1 MFFIN
6 NAERDISLTQF
17 SSLKPDCREIV
28 EELNSQSVFS
38 SGMLKVE
45 GLNIAFELSKP
56 SS

>member
-28 EELNSQSVFS
+28 EELNAQSVFS